1 MEALPDSIR
10 DKVFSDEH
18 EQVILSLKCLK
29 SVRYHLEIFH

>member
-10 DKVFSDEH
+10 VEVFLDEN